1 MENKKKTTMIAAFVV
16 LGVAMVGLAVTVYAK
31 YFSSVTS
38 GNGSLTVA
46 KWAFDTDNA
55 NSGTLNCPLDE
66 TYDTDTLVSG
76 KIAPGTSGTCELSIS
91 NANSE
96 VGVAY
101 EIKPST
107 ISGAPTNMLFYKDA
121 GHNNAFSAA
130 STITGTLTPGESAQT
145 VKIYWVWPYETPAN
159 SDSGDTDDTTDGKAA
174 GTMTASFDITGTQ
187 VLPAVQ
193 P

>member
-1 MENKKKTTMIAAFVV
+1 MNKKKKTAAVAAFML
-16 LGVAMVGLAVTVYAK
+16 LGIAVVGLAVSVYAK
-31 YFSSVTS
+31 YFSSITS

-55 NSGTLNCPLDE
+55 NSGTLNCPLDK

-76 KIAPGTSGTCELSIS
+76 KIAPGTSGRCELSIS

-96 VGVAY
+96 VGVNY

-121 GHNNAFSAA
+121 GHTTAFSAT
-130 STITGTLTPGESAQT
+130 STITGTLTPGASAQT
-145 VKIYWVWPYETPAN
+145 VSIYWVWPYETPAN
-159 SDSGDTDDTTDGKAA
+159 SDSGDTDDTTNGKAA
-174 GTMTASFDITGTQ
+174 GTMAASFDITGTQ
-187 VLPAVQ
+187 VLPR
-193 P
+193 

>member
-1 MENKKKTTMIAAFVV
+1 MEKKKRNAVLLLVLLLLVAISVSYIA
-16 LGVAMVGLAVTVYAK
+16 GTYAK
-31 YFSSVTS
+31 YTS
-38 GNGSLTVA
+38 EIKNNNGTATVA

-55 NSGTLNCPLDE
+55 NSGTLNCPLDK

-96 VGVAY
+96 VGVNY

-121 GHNNAFSAA
+121 GHTTAFSAA
-130 STITGTLTPGESAQT
+130 STITGTLTPGASAQT
-145 VKIYWVWPYETPAN
+145 VSIYWVWPYETPAN
-159 SDSGDTDDTTDGKAA
+159 SDSGDTDDTTNGKAA

-187 VLPAVQ
+187 VLPR
-193 P
+193 